1 MTDSIDK
8 RPARAPSDLPRRARA
23 SASDSASRDTRPVP
37 VCWPFPAGSQNATD
51 KAVKL
56 KPYLPPKRRSINQF

>member
-8 RPARAPSDLPRRARA
+8 RPARTPSDLPRRARA
-23 SASDSASRDTRPVP
+23 SASDADSRDAHPVP
-37 VCWPFPAGSQNATD
+37 VCWPFPAGSQNDTD

-56 KPYLPPKRRSINQF
+56 KPYVSPKRRTFNQF

>member
-8 RPARAPSDLPRRARA
+8 RPARTPSDLPRRARA
-23 SASDSASRDTRPVP
+23 SALDADSRGAQPAP

-56 KPYLPPKRRSINQF
+56 KPYVPPKRRSINQF